1 MPKTKLQSVIF
12 TAIMVFFMVFCM
24 TVYTVALGA
33 GGLTYMTFAIA
44 IKEMW
49 IEYVIVYILAL
60 FVVSPLALKLA
71 FRSINPKEDKPIF
84 VTLSIQC
91 MTVCLMVPTITL
103 IVTFIHNGFNANW
116 FTSWITTAV
125 KCFPMALC
133 LQLFFVGPLVR
144 HIFAFLMKL
153 APKKDAVTAENA

>member
-71 FRSINPKEDKPIF
+71 FRFINPKEDN
-84 VTLSIQC
+84 
-91 MTVCLMVPTITL
+91 
-103 IVTFIHNGFNANW
+103 TFNSVHDRLPYGSNNHTHRYIYSQRF
-116 FTSWITTAV
+116 
-125 KCFPMALC
+125 
-133 LQLFFVGPLVR
+133 
-144 HIFAFLMKL
+144 
-153 APKKDAVTAENA
+153 

>member
-12 TAIMVFFMVFCM
+12 TAIMVFFMVF
-24 TVYTVALGA
+24 
-33 GGLTYMTFAIA
+33 
-44 IKEMW
+44 
-49 IEYVIVYILAL
+49 
-60 FVVSPLALKLA
+60 
-71 FRSINPKEDKPIF
+71 
-84 VTLSIQC
+84 C

-144 HIFAFLMKL
+144 HIFALLMKL
-153 APKKDAVTAENA
+153 TQKKDAVPAENA